1 MRRAQEGPILMPA
14 PLQFH
19 TAFGRQHRFSDREA
33 GAAGFKRQLGFAGVQ
48 KREAKMSMDVDVIR
62 KARGQRLQ
70 CGDPASWRQSAAV
83 LLIKNVVESLSGRA
97 TAFGLDEGA
106 AAGIKGK

>member
-1 MRRAQEGPILMPA
+1 
-14 PLQFH
+14 
-19 TAFGRQHRFSDREA
+19 
-33 GAAGFKRQLGFAGVQ
+33 
-48 KREAKMSMDVDVIR
+48 MSMDVDVIR

-70 CGDPASWRQSAAV
+70 CGDLASWRQSAAV

-106 AAGIKGK
+106 AAGIEGK